1 MKKFFMFLART
12 FKTTRGNWYK
22 PNRWSDCARRLR
34 DSGARRIS
42 RGDRTSRL
50 DVAVKNITNDLYW
63 GVFPGEKGRTW
74 RNNPDMV
81 YDLEN
86 EVRTLIE
93 RLNSYDLY
101 LDWYSG
107 ELWLVKF
114 HCSMPVG
121 KFLAYF
127 KGSNDTAQRYVND
140 ALSEWTGMDEEEINK
155 LWVSYKSKKDIEI
168 RDKLIE
174 HYLPI
179 VNIIAG
185 TETNNINVIVMFAT
199 CAIAT
204 LVLFLHKLFDNVSPL
219 VMIIVQYLVACALVG
234 LMLWLISMFVS
245 PITPKGWFEF
255 YRSFTIPY
263 IFLAGFY
270 YYRVFSETK
279 KQDKLI
285 QEIQENNKA
294 ESN

>member
-42 RGDRTSRL
+42 RGDKTSRL

-63 GVFPGEKGRTW
+63 GVFPGKKGRAW
-74 RNNPDMV
+74 RNNPDMI
-81 YDLEN
+81 YYLEK

-140 ALSEWTGMDEEEINK
+140 ALSEWTGMDEEEINDT
-155 LWVSYKSKKDIEI
+155 YE
-168 RDKLIE
+168 KLIMLMRHELICE
-174 HYLPI
+174 HRGMSSLLYTRVN
-179 VNIIAG
+179 VNIHIGA
-185 TETNNINVIVMFAT
+185 VVRP
-199 CAIAT
+199 
-204 LVLFLHKLFDNVSPL
+204 D
-219 VMIIVQYLVACALVG
+219 
-234 LMLWLISMFVS
+234 
-245 PITPKGWFEF
+245 
-255 YRSFTIPY
+255 
-263 IFLAGFY
+263 LAF
-270 YYRVFSETK
+270 
-279 KQDKLI
+279 
-285 QEIQENNKA
+285 
-294 ESN
+294 

>member
-1 MKKFFMFLART
+1 MSVF
-12 FKTTRGNWYK
+12 
-22 PNRWSDCARRLR
+22 
-34 DSGARRIS
+34 GA
-42 RGDRTSRL
+42 
-50 DVAVKNITNDLYW
+50 
-63 GVFPGEKGRTW
+63 
-74 RNNPDMV
+74 
-81 YDLEN
+81 
-86 EVRTLIE
+86 
-93 RLNSYDLY
+93 
-101 LDWYSG
+101 
-107 ELWLVKF
+107 
-114 HCSMPVG
+114 
-121 KFLAYF
+121 
-127 KGSNDTAQRYVND
+127 
-140 ALSEWTGMDEEEINK
+140 
-155 LWVSYKSKKDIEI
+155 
-168 RDKLIE
+168 
-174 HYLPI
+174 I

-234 LMLWLISMFVS
+234 LMLWLISMFIS
-245 PITPKGWFEF
+245 PISPKGWFEF

-285 QEIQENNKA
+285 QEIRENNKA

>member
-1 MKKFFMFLART
+1 MTAKIKEYILEVCCVFTLM
-12 FKTTRGNWYK
+12 
-22 PNRWSDCARRLR
+22 SVI
-34 DSGARRIS
+34 GA
-42 RGDRTSRL
+42 
-50 DVAVKNITNDLYW
+50 
-63 GVFPGEKGRTW
+63 
-74 RNNPDMV
+74 
-81 YDLEN
+81 
-86 EVRTLIE
+86 
-93 RLNSYDLY
+93 
-101 LDWYSG
+101 
-107 ELWLVKF
+107 
-114 HCSMPVG
+114 
-121 KFLAYF
+121 
-127 KGSNDTAQRYVND
+127 
-140 ALSEWTGMDEEEINK
+140 
-155 LWVSYKSKKDIEI
+155 
-168 RDKLIE
+168 
-174 HYLPI
+174 I

-234 LMLWLISMFVS
+234 LMLWLISMFIS
-245 PITPKGWFEF
+245 PISPKGWFEF

-285 QEIQENNKA
+285 QEIRENNKA

>member
-1 MKKFFMFLART
+1 MAGKIKEYILEVCCVFTLM
-12 FKTTRGNWYK
+12 
-22 PNRWSDCARRLR
+22 SVI
-34 DSGARRIS
+34 GA
-42 RGDRTSRL
+42 
-50 DVAVKNITNDLYW
+50 
-63 GVFPGEKGRTW
+63 
-74 RNNPDMV
+74 
-81 YDLEN
+81 
-86 EVRTLIE
+86 
-93 RLNSYDLY
+93 
-101 LDWYSG
+101 
-107 ELWLVKF
+107 
-114 HCSMPVG
+114 
-121 KFLAYF
+121 
-127 KGSNDTAQRYVND
+127 
-140 ALSEWTGMDEEEINK
+140 
-155 LWVSYKSKKDIEI
+155 
-168 RDKLIE
+168 
-174 HYLPI
+174 I

-234 LMLWLISMFVS
+234 LMLWLISTFVS

-285 QEIQENNKA
+285 QEIQENDKA